1 MPDCRRLDL
10 PGYRHHTSVTRD
22 VVSAAS
28 LDECSL
34 ECGHAADYCR
44 TFSFNEADA
53 LDNCVL
59 SALKA
64 TDIIMN
70 QGRFYFTQSNFF
82 AQNPFS
88 LPFNIL
94 SLKFCRVWR
103 LFIF

>member
-70 QGRFYFTQSNFF
+70 QGRLLKSNLLTLRR
-82 AQNPFS
+82 FS
-88 LPFNIL
+88 LVYSSTFYP
-94 SLKFCRVWR
+94 
-103 LFIF
+103 